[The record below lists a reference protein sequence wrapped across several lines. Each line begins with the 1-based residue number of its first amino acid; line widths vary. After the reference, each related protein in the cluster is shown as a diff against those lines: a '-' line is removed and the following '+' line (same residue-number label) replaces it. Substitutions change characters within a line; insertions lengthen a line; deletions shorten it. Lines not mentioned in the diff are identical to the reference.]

1 MAVNS
6 IAKVNRPRGQPIFTI
21 LSRFKCEPLLSR
33 MLSSNDVPG
42 ATLVGRGVE
51 LYLDN
56 TGIRCDMERDGETS
70 DIDEVPFDV
79 GAVLDR
85 LSVRRLSSGRWN
97 MLPNGEH

>member
-1 MAVNS
+1 V
-6 IAKVNRPRGQPIFTI
+6 
-21 LSRFKCEPLLSR
+21 
-33 MLSSNDVPG
+33 
-42 ATLVGRGVE
+42 
-51 LYLDN
+51 
-56 TGIRCDMERDGETS
+56 ERDGETS